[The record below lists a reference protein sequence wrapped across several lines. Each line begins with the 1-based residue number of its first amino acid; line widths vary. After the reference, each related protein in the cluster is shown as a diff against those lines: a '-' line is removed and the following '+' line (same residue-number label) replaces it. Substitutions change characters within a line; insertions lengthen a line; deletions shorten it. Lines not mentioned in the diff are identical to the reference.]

1 MSKLTKED
9 IREAIKGMTMMEV
22 SDLVKE
28 LEEAFGV
35 SGSMVGVVGGGGVGV
50 EEKEEEK
57 EEQTKFTVVLK
68 SYGNNK
74 IPVIKEVRA
83 LTGLGLKEAKVL
95 VESGGKAIKEDIS
108 KEEGEK
114 IKKSLE
120 GLGAVVEVK

>member
-35 SGSMVGVVGGGGVGV
+35 SGSMVGVTGVGGGI
-50 EEKEEEK
+50 EEKKEEK

-68 SYGNNK
+68 SYGTNK

-108 KEEGEK
+108 KEEAEK
-114 IKKSLE
+114 IKKSLD
-120 GLGAVVEVK
+120 GLGAEVEIK